1 MVELR
6 LGAALHSRSGC
17 LPRNTPAECNNI
29 IGRNRE
35 TNEELATRPVGTR
48 QTLRSGELRAH
59 RFHGPALD
67 AVGRCPAER
76 PLLRGLRES
85 LDRFERVL
93 SRMAGL
99 EDGVVDGLATFTRAV
114 SGATTGVH
122 PCATAS
128 SICAPSG
135 SDPFVAA
142 PEPGRKPPLLGPCST
157 RPRVG
162 RAYVTLARFRAPRP
176 LMKLLAIVIN
186 YRTAE

>member
-1 MVELR
+1 MVRRSMPWGDVRQRR
-6 LGAALHSRSGC
+6 LYFVAYG
-17 LPRNTPAECNNI
+17 
-29 IGRNRE
+29 
-35 TNEELATRPVGTR
+35 
-48 QTLRSGELRAH
+48 
-59 RFHGPALD
+59 
-67 AVGRCPAER
+67 
-76 PLLRGLRES
+76 ES

-142 PEPGRKPPLLGPCST
+142 PEPGRKPPLLGPCSDST
-157 RPRVG
+157 SRGTCLRYLG
-162 RAYVTLARFRAPRP
+162 ALRAAGGH
-176 LMKLLAIVIN
+176 
-186 YRTAE
+186 